1 MPDECKNEST
11 ADRRDFLKL
20 VGVAGAAISSLS
32 LSEAASAEM
41 PADHKAHSPV
51 TAGGSR
57 AISAGCRVFNIN
69 EVVFVESAVDI
80 LIPADPVGPGAA
92 ELGVA
97 TYIDRQ
103 MAGSY
108 GKGNRLYLEGP
119 FDAATAQQGYQLPM
133 TTSEL
138 IRVGIADVNSY
149 TQRQYKKTFAALSA
163 EDRLTVMLE
172 LDGKKVNPPNCQ
184 RRRFRSPASING
196 RRLSG

>member
-20 VGVAGAAISSLS
+20 AGVAGVAISSLS

-57 AISAGCRVFNIN
+57 AISAGYRVFNIN
-69 EVVFVESAVDI
+69 EVAFVESAVDI

-119 FDAATAQQGYQLPM
+119 FGAATAQQGYHC
-133 TTSEL
+133 
-138 IRVGIADVNSY
+138 R
-149 TQRQYKKTFAALSA
+149 
-163 EDRLTVMLE
+163 
-172 LDGKKVNPPNCQ
+172 
-184 RRRFRSPASING
+184 
-196 RRLSG
+196 

>member
-41 PADHKAHSPV
+41 PADHKGHSPV
-51 TAGGSR
+51 TGGGSR
-57 AISAGCRVFNIN
+57 AISAGYRVFNIN
-69 EVVFVESAVDI
+69 EVVFVGSAVDI
-80 LIPADPVGPGAA
+80 LIPSDPVGPGAA

-172 LDGKKVNPPNCQ
+172 LDGKKVNPPN
-184 RRRFRSPASING
+184 
-196 RRLSG
+196 

>member
-41 PADHKAHSPV
+41 PADHKGHSPV

-57 AISAGCRVFNIN
+57 AISAGYRVFNIN
-69 EVVFVESAVDI
+69 EVAFVESAVDI
-80 LIPADPVGPGAA
+80 LIPSDPVGPGAA

-119 FDAATAQQGYQLPM
+119 FGAATAQQGYQLPM

-184 RRRFRSPASING
+184 RRPFSDSCFN
-196 RRLSG
+196 